1 MRAVHKIVASSGRLN
16 AVQFRRGTFSRPTAT
31 RSFGGWRI
39 CSRGC
44 FVIVD
49 PQDTRKISQ
58 TWREYLHEMKQ
69 SLGVARWVYRE
80 FITPES
86 RQWTRR
92 MLVSLAISVTA
103 LNGIA
108 WLAKYLVDGLI
119 RHDAYAVKMS
129 FLGMAV
135 FVVIYGYFD
144 RLQMIAREYAQGAN
158 LTQLKQRMNEL
169 FFEKSMG
176 QHLQESSYLNTANI
190 ERGKGRIEQLENT
203 LMFEGSSSMI
213 SLAVALTLLWL
224 RVPSAGFFMTLL
236 LASYLVWLVYLNR
249 NISEKCVPFDKEF
262 RRINRWE
269 HERWEKIERVKT
281 CAKEG
286 QEIAYQNRSFQR
298 VLGEERRFWLW
309 FIGKV
314 TWRGYSNRLV
324 LLGTLG
330 YGAWLIWRGNWSNG
344 VFVPLLMYATKV
356 SESIWHIGH
365 IEHQVN
371 WNMPAIRT
379 AMLTLTV
386 PPDITDKPKAVA
398 LKRKDG
404 VRVEMR
410 NVCYAYAREKCDLP
424 GLPASTKGAS
434 KPGTPILRN
443 VSLTIEPGEKAAL
456 IGPSGAGKTT
466 IMRLLMRYMDPTSG
480 VILVDGHDLRE
491 VRLSSWLN
499 LIAYVP
505 QQAQVFDG
513 TIRDNL
519 LYRFTDEPINVS
531 DQELWAIMRK
541 LKIDF
546 GDRLTEGLDT
556 RVGRHGIELSGGE
569 QQRLM
574 IGAAAMRKPI
584 FMVVDE
590 ATASLD
596 ATTEKAVQKGL
607 EEVLGDHI
615 GALIIT
621 HRLSTVRRLCSKFFV
636 LRDSEGLAPGESQ
649 LEAAARSFEELYSI
663 SPTFRLLADDQG
675 VVVLDSPQPR
685 LETSTEPVAD
695 AEATIHY
702 AEPESIA

>member
-1 MRAVHKIVASSGRLN
+1 
-16 AVQFRRGTFSRPTAT
+16 
-31 RSFGGWRI
+31 
-39 CSRGC
+39 
-44 FVIVD
+44 VILD
-49 PQDTRKISQ
+49 PQDTRKISR
-58 TWREYLHEMKQ
+58 TWGEYLHEMKE
-69 SLGVARWVYRE
+69 SLGVADWVYRE
-80 FITPES
+80 FITAES
-86 RQWTRR
+86 RLWTRR
-92 MLVSLAISVTA
+92 MLVSLAVSITA

-119 RHDAYAVKMS
+119 RHDAYVVKIS
-129 FLGMAV
+129 FLGMGA

-144 RLQMIAREYAQGAN
+144 RLQMIAREYAQGEN
-158 LTQLKQRMNEL
+158 LTQLKRRMNEL
-169 FFEKSMG
+169 FFGKSMG

-190 ERGKGRIEQLENT
+190 ERGKGRIEQLENM
-203 LMFEGSSSMI
+203 LMFEGSSSVI
-213 SLAVALTLLWL
+213 SLTVALTLLWL

-286 QEIAYQNRSFQR
+286 EEIAYQYRSFKK
-298 VLGEERRFWLW
+298 VLGEERQFWLW
-309 FIGKV
+309 FINKV
-314 TWRGYSNRLV
+314 TWRGYSNRFV

-330 YGAWLIWRGNWSNG
+330 YGAWAIWRGDWSNG

-365 IEHQVN
+365 IEHQIN

-379 AMLTLTV
+379 AMLTLTI
-386 PPDITDKPKAVA
+386 PSDISDKPSGAE
-398 LKRKDG
+398 LKRKNG

-410 NVCYAYAREKCDLP
+410 NVSYTYASEKRDLP
-424 GLPASTKGAS
+424 GLPDTIGTS
-434 KPGTPILRN
+434 KPAPPILRN
-443 VSLTIEPGEKAAL
+443 VSFTIEPGEKAAL

-466 IMRLLMRYMDPTSG
+466 IMRLLMRYMDPTCG
-480 VILVDGHDLRE
+480 AIFVDGHDLRD

-519 LYRFTDEPINVS
+519 LYRFTDEPIGVP
-531 DQELWAIMRK
+531 DDELWAIMCK
-541 LKIDF
+541 LKINF
-546 GDRLTEGLDT
+546 GDRLTDGLDT

-607 EEVLGDHI
+607 EEVLGEHM

-636 LRDSEGLAPGESQ
+636 LRGSEGLGPGESQ
-649 LEAAARSFEELYSI
+649 LEASAGSFEELYEI
-663 SPTFRLLADDQG
+663 SPTFRMLADDQG
-675 VVVLDSPQPR
+675 VVVLDSPRPHV
-685 LETSTEPVAD
+685 ETSAEPVSD
-695 AEATIHY
+695 AGESIHY
-702 AEPESIA
+702 AEPESIG

>member
-1 MRAVHKIVASSGRLN
+1 MI
-16 AVQFRRGTFSRPTAT
+16 
-31 RSFGGWRI
+31 I
-39 CSRGC
+39 
-44 FVIVD
+44 D
-49 PQDTRKISQ
+49 PQDTRKISRN
-58 TWREYLHEMKQ
+58 WRQYLHEMKE
-69 SLGVARWVYRE
+69 SWGVARWVYQE
-80 FITPES
+80 FITSES
-86 RQWTRR
+86 RYWTRR

-119 RHDAYAVKMS
+119 HHDAYAVRMS
-129 FLGMAV
+129 FIGMAA
-135 FVVIYGYFD
+135 FVAVYGYFD

-158 LTQLKQRMNEL
+158 LTQLKCRMNEL

-190 ERGKGRIEQLENT
+190 ERGKGRIEQLENM
-203 LMFEGSSSMI
+203 LMFEGSSSLI
-213 SLAVALTLLWL
+213 SLTVALTLLWF

-286 QEIAYQNRSFQR
+286 AEIAYQSRSFQK
-298 VLGEERRFWLW
+298 VLREERKFWLW

-330 YGAWLIWRGNWSNG
+330 YGAWLIWRGDWSNG

-365 IEHQVN
+365 IEHQIN

-379 AMLTLTV
+379 AMLTLTL
-386 PPDITDKPKAVA
+386 PPDIIDKPNAIE
-398 LKRKDG
+398 LRRKNG

-410 NVCYAYAREKCDLP
+410 NVSYSYVSEKRDLP
-424 GLPASTKGAS
+424 GLPAARVEGA
-434 KPGTPILRN
+434 KPVPAILRN
-443 VSLTIEPGEKAAL
+443 VNFTIEPGEKAAL

-480 VILVDGHDLRE
+480 TILVDGHNLRD

-519 LYRFTDEPINVS
+519 LYRFTDEPIEVP

-546 GDRLTEGLDT
+546 GDRLTDGLDT

-607 EEVLGDHI
+607 EELLGDHM

-621 HRLSTVRRLCSKFFV
+621 HRLPTVRRLCSKFFV
-636 LRDSEGLAPGESQ
+636 LRDSEGLASDEAQ
-649 LEAAARSFEELYSI
+649 LEASASSFEELYKI
-663 SPTFRLLADDQG
+663 SPTFRMLANDQG
-675 VVVLDSPQPR
+675 VAIVDRPQPR
-685 LETSTEPVAD
+685 MKTSTEAASDV
-695 AEATIHY
+695 EESIHY
-702 AEPESIA
+702 AKPESIA

>member
-1 MRAVHKIVASSGRLN
+1 
-16 AVQFRRGTFSRPTAT
+16 
-31 RSFGGWRI
+31 
-39 CSRGC
+39 
-44 FVIVD
+44 VIVD
-49 PQDTRKISQ
+49 PQDTRRISRS
-58 TWREYLHEMKQ
+58 WGEYLHEMKE
-69 SLGVARWVYRE
+69 SWSVARWVYQE
-80 FITPES
+80 FITAES
-86 RQWTRR
+86 RRWTRR

-119 RHDAYAVKMS
+119 RHDAHAVRLS
-129 FLGMAV
+129 FLGMGV
-135 FVVIYGYFD
+135 CVIVYGYFD

-158 LTQLKQRMNEL
+158 LTQLKRRMNEL

-190 ERGKGRIEQLENT
+190 ERGKGRIEQLENM
-203 LMFEGSSSMI
+203 LAFEGSSSMI
-213 SLAVALTLLWL
+213 SLSVALTLLWL
-224 RVPSAGFFMTLL
+224 RVPSAAFFMSLL

-249 NISEKCVPFDKEF
+249 NIAEKCVPFDKEF
-262 RRINRWE
+262 RRLNRWE

-286 QEIAYQNRSFQR
+286 AEIAYQDRAFHK
-298 VLGEERRFWLW
+298 VLGEERKFWLW

-314 TWRGYSNRLV
+314 TWRGYSNRFV
-324 LLGTLG
+324 LLGTLA
-330 YGAWLIWRGNWSNG
+330 YGAWRIWQGDWSNG
-344 VFVPLLMYATKV
+344 VFIPLLMYATKV
-356 SESIWHIGH
+356 SESIWTIGH
-365 IEHQVN
+365 IEHQIN

-379 AMLTLTV
+379 AMLTLKV
-386 PPDITDKPKAVA
+386 PPETTDKPNAIE
-398 LKRKDG
+398 LRRKNG

-410 NVCYAYAREKCDLP
+410 DVSYSYAIEKRDLP
-424 GLPASTKGAS
+424 TLSAGLDLLELSSVGSPRPALPVLG
-434 KPGTPILRN
+434 N
-443 VSLTIEPGEKAAL
+443 VSFTIEPGEKAAL

-466 IMRLLMRYMDPTSG
+466 IMRLLMRYMDPTLG
-480 VILVDGHDLRE
+480 TILIDGHDLRD

-519 LYRFTDEPINVS
+519 LYRFTDEPINVP
-531 DQELWAIMRK
+531 DEELWTMMRK

-546 GDRLTEGLDT
+546 GDRLTAGLDT

-607 EEVLGDHI
+607 EEVLGTTM

-636 LRDSEGLAPGESQ
+636 LRDSAGLAPGESQ
-649 LEAAARSFEELYSI
+649 LEATADSFEELYEI
-663 SPTFRLLADDQG
+663 SPTFRMLADDQG
-675 VVVLDSPQPR
+675 VVILDSPLRPI
-685 LETSTEPVAD
+685 EVAIENSEPD
-695 AEATIHY
+695 ESMHY
-702 AEPESIA
+702 A

>member
-1 MRAVHKIVASSGRLN
+1 MI
-16 AVQFRRGTFSRPTAT
+16 
-31 RSFGGWRI
+31 I
-39 CSRGC
+39 
-44 FVIVD
+44 D
-49 PQDTRKISQ
+49 PQDTRAISRS
-58 TWREYLHEMKQ
+58 WGEYLHEMKE
-69 SLGVARWVYRE
+69 SWAVAHWVYHE
-80 FITPES
+80 FITPAS
-86 RQWTRR
+86 RYWTKR
-92 MLVSLAISVTA
+92 MLACLAISVTA

-119 RHDAYAVKMS
+119 RHDAHLVRMS
-129 FLGMAV
+129 FVGMAV
-135 FVVIYGYFD
+135 CVLIYGYFD
-144 RLQMIAREYAQGAN
+144 RLQMIAREYAKGAN
-158 LTQLKQRMNEL
+158 VTQLKRRMNEL

-190 ERGKGRIEQLENT
+190 ERGKGRIEQLENM
-203 LMFEGSSSMI
+203 LAFEGSASVI
-213 SLAVALTLLWL
+213 SLTVALTLLWC
-224 RVPSAGFFMTLL
+224 RVPSAAIFMSLL

-249 NISEKCVPFDKEF
+249 NIAEKCVPFDKEF

-286 QEIAYQNRSFQR
+286 AEIAYQDRAFQK
-298 VLGEERRFWLW
+298 VLGEERKFWLW

-324 LLGTLG
+324 FLGTLA
-330 YGAWLIWRGNWSNG
+330 YGAWRIWQGDWSNG
-344 VFVPLLMYATKV
+344 VFIPLLMYATKV
-356 SESIWHIGH
+356 SESIWTIGH
-365 IEHQVN
+365 IEHQIN

-379 AMLTLTV
+379 AMLTLRM
-386 PPDITDKPKAVA
+386 PPEATDKPNAIE
-398 LKRKDG
+398 LRRKNG
-404 VRVEMR
+404 IRVEMR
-410 NVCYAYAREKCDLP
+410 HVSHAYTIEKQDLP
-424 GLPASTKGAS
+424 TTSVVNGASTRISRSAGRLHAANNPPNGSPTRKL
-434 KPGTPILRN
+434 PVLHN
-443 VSLTIEPGEKAAL
+443 VSFSIQPGDKAAL

-480 VILVDGHDLRE
+480 TILIDGHDLRD

-519 LYRFTDEPINVS
+519 LYRFSDEAVEVD
-531 DQELWAIMRK
+531 DQELWTMMRK

-546 GDRLTEGLDT
+546 GDRLTAGLDT

-607 EEVLGDHI
+607 EEVLGANM

-621 HRLSTVRRLCSKFFV
+621 HRLSTVRRLCNKFFV
-636 LRDSEGLAPGESQ
+636 LRDSEGVAPGQSQ
-649 LEAAARSFEELYSI
+649 LEATAGSFEELYEI
-663 SPTFRLLADDQG
+663 SPTFRMLADDQG
-675 VVVLDSPQPR
+675 VVILDSPRPR
-685 LETSTEPVAD
+685 IEISMDTSESD
-695 AEATIHY
+695 ESLHY
-702 AEPESIA
+702 VERESVT

>member
-1 MRAVHKIVASSGRLN
+1 LFDTEQSFSGSKT
-16 AVQFRRGTFSRPTAT
+16 QET
-31 RSFGGWRI
+31 
-39 CSRGC
+39 
-44 FVIVD
+44 FVIID
-49 PQDTRKISQ
+49 PQDTREISRS
-58 TWREYLHEMKQ
+58 WREYLHEMRE
-69 SLGVARWVYRE
+69 SWSVARWVYRE

-86 RQWTRR
+86 RRWTRR
-92 MLVSLAISVTA
+92 MLVTLAISVTA

-119 RHDAYAVKMS
+119 HHDAHAIKMS
-129 FLGMAV
+129 FLGMAAC
-135 FVVIYGYFD
+135 VVVYGYFD

-158 LTQLKQRMNEL
+158 LTQLKRRMNEL

-190 ERGKGRIEQLENT
+190 ERGKGRIEQLENLLT
-203 LMFEGSSSMI
+203 FEGASSLI

-236 LASYLVWLVYLNR
+236 LASYLVWLIYLNR

-281 CAKEG
+281 CAREEA
-286 QEIAYQNRSFQR
+286 EIAYQNRSFLK
-298 VLGEERRFWLW
+298 VLGEERQFWLW

-314 TWRGYSNRLV
+314 TWRGYSNRFV
-324 LLGTLG
+324 LLGTLA
-330 YGAWLIWRGNWSNG
+330 YGAWRIWQGDWSNG
-344 VFVPLLMYATKV
+344 VFVPLLMYSTKV
-356 SESIWHIGH
+356 SESIWNIGH
-365 IEHQVN
+365 IEHQIN
-371 WNMPAIRT
+371 WNTPAIRT
-379 AMLTLTV
+379 AMLTLTI
-386 PPDITDKPKAVA
+386 PPDIADKAEA
-398 LKRKDG
+398 IELQRNHG

-410 NVCYAYAREKCDLP
+410 DASFAYASEKRDLP
-424 GLPASTKGAS
+424 GLPSSGTETG
-434 KPGTPILRN
+434 KPGLSILRN
-443 VSLTIEPGEKAAL
+443 VSLSIAPGEKAAL

-466 IMRLLMRYMDPTSG
+466 IMRLLMRYMDPTAG
-480 VILVDGHDLRE
+480 AILIDGHDLRD

-519 LYRFTDEPINVS
+519 LYSFTDEPARVP
-531 DQELWAIMRK
+531 DEELWAVMRK

-546 GDRLTEGLDT
+546 GDRLTDGLDT

-584 FMVVDE
+584 FMIVDE

-607 EEVLGDHI
+607 EEVLGGDM

-621 HRLSTVRRLCSKFFV
+621 HRLNTVRRLCTKFFV
-636 LRDSEGLAPGESQ
+636 LRDSEGLAPDESQ
-649 LEAAARSFEELYSI
+649 LEASAGSFEELYEL
-663 SPTFRLLADDQG
+663 SPTFRMLADDQG
-675 VVVLDSPQPR
+675 VAM
-685 LETSTEPVAD
+685 LESARPHPGDMSVEQISEMDEDVKYMERAS
-695 AEATIHY
+695 AT
-702 AEPESIA
+702 

>member
-1 MRAVHKIVASSGRLN
+1 M
-16 AVQFRRGTFSRPTAT
+16 
-31 RSFGGWRI
+31 
-39 CSRGC
+39 
-44 FVIVD
+44 
-49 PQDTRKISQ
+49 
-58 TWREYLHEMKQ
+58 
-69 SLGVARWVYRE
+69 ARWVHQE

-86 RQWTRR
+86 RYWTRR
-92 MLVSLAISVTA
+92 MLVCLAISVTA

-119 RHDAYAVKMS
+119 RHDAHAVYMS
-129 FLGMAV
+129 FIGMAT
-135 FVVIYGYFD
+135 FVVVYGYFD
-144 RLQMIAREYAQGAN
+144 RLQMIAREYVQGAN
-158 LTQLKQRMNEL
+158 AAQLKRRMNEL

-190 ERGKGRIEQLENT
+190 ERGKGRIEQLENMLT
-203 LMFEGSSSMI
+203 FEGSSSVV
-213 SLAVALTLLWL
+213 SLTAALTLLWF

-281 CAKEG
+281 CAKE
-286 QEIAYQNRSFQR
+286 QEEIAYQDRSFQK
-298 VLGEERRFWLW
+298 VLGEQRKFWLW

-314 TWRGYSNRLV
+314 TWRGYSNRFV

-330 YGAWLIWRGNWSNG
+330 YGAWLIWQGQWSNG

-356 SESIWHIGH
+356 SESIWNIGH
-365 IEHQVN
+365 IEHQIN

-386 PPDITDKPKAVA
+386 PPDITDKRNAIK
-398 LKRKDG
+398 LTRKKG
-404 VRVEMR
+404 VRVEMH
-410 NVCYAYAREKCDLP
+410 NVSYAYATEKRDLP
-424 GLPASTKGAS
+424 GSPAATTEVPKPMLPV
-434 KPGTPILRN
+434 LHD
-443 VSLTIEPGEKAAL
+443 VSFIIAPGEKVAL

-480 VILVDGHDLRE
+480 TILVDGHDLRD
-491 VRLSSWLN
+491 VCLSSWLN

-519 LYRFTDEPINVS
+519 LYRFTDEPINVT

-546 GDRLTEGLDT
+546 GDRLVNGLDT

-607 EEVLGDHI
+607 EEVLGDHM

-621 HRLSTVRRLCSKFFV
+621 HRLSTVRRLCSKFLV
-636 LRDSEGLAPGESQ
+636 LRDSEGLRPGESQ
-649 LEAAARSFEELYSI
+649 LEASAGSFEELYEI
-663 SPTFRLLADDQG
+663 SW
-675 VVVLDSPQPR
+675 VC
-685 LETSTEPVAD
+685 
-695 AEATIHY
+695 
-702 AEPESIA
+702 

>member
-1 MRAVHKIVASSGRLN
+1 MI
-16 AVQFRRGTFSRPTAT
+16 
-31 RSFGGWRI
+31 I
-39 CSRGC
+39 
-44 FVIVD
+44 D
-49 PQDTRKISQ
+49 PQDTRKISR
-58 TWREYLHEMKQ
+58 TWREYLYEMRE
-69 SLGVARWVYRE
+69 SWGVARWVYRE
-80 FITPES
+80 FITAQS
-86 RQWTRR
+86 RYWTRR
-92 MLVSLAISVTA
+92 MLLSLAVSITA

-135 FVVIYGYFD
+135 CVTVYGYFD

-158 LTQLKQRMNEL
+158 LTQLKRRMNEL

-190 ERGKGRIEQLENT
+190 ERGKGRIEQLENMLT
-203 LMFEGSSSMI
+203 FEGSSSLI
-213 SLAVALTLLWL
+213 SLTVALTLLWF

-281 CAKEG
+281 CAKEEA
-286 QEIAYQNRSFQR
+286 EIAYQNRSFEK
-298 VLGEERRFWLW
+298 VLGEERKFWLW

-314 TWRGYSNRLV
+314 TWRGYSNRFV
-324 LLGTLG
+324 LLGTLA
-330 YGAWLIWRGNWSNG
+330 YGAWRIWQGDWSNG

-356 SESIWHIGH
+356 SESIWNIGH
-365 IEHQVN
+365 IEHQIN

-379 AMLTLTV
+379 AMLTLTL
-386 PPDITDKPKAVA
+386 PPDITDKPNAIE
-398 LKRKDG
+398 LRPRNG

-410 NVCYAYAREKCDLP
+410 NVSYAYASEKRDLP
-424 GLPASTKGAS
+424 GLAPAEAELSR
-434 KPGTPILRN
+434 PMLPILRN
-443 VSLTIEPGEKAAL
+443 VSLSIAPGEKAAL

-466 IMRLLMRYMDPTSG
+466 IMRLLMRYMDPTAG
-480 VILVDGHDLRE
+480 AIFVDGHDLRD
-491 VRLSSWLN
+491 VQLSSWLR

-519 LYRFTDEPINVS
+519 LYRFTDEPISVP
-531 DQELWAIMRK
+531 DEELWRVMRK

-546 GDRLTEGLDT
+546 GDRLTDGLDT

-607 EEVLGDHI
+607 EEVLGDEM

-649 LEAAARSFEELYSI
+649 LEASAASFEELYEI
-663 SPTFRLLADDQG
+663 SPTFRMLADDQG
-675 VVVLDSPQPR
+675 VVILDSP
-685 LETSTEPVAD
+685 LAHVEISTEPVSD
-695 AEATIHY
+695 MD
-702 AEPESIA
+702 ESVKYMERESVT

>member
-1 MRAVHKIVASSGRLN
+1 
-16 AVQFRRGTFSRPTAT
+16 
-31 RSFGGWRI
+31 
-39 CSRGC
+39 
-44 FVIVD
+44 VIVD
-49 PQDTRKISQ
+49 PQDTRKISRN
-58 TWREYLHEMKQ
+58 WRQYLHEMKE
-69 SLGVARWVYRE
+69 SWSIARWVYRE
-80 FITPES
+80 FITAES
-86 RQWTRR
+86 RHWTGR

-119 RHDAYAVKMS
+119 RHDAHAVKMS
-129 FLGMAV
+129 FIGMAV

-158 LTQLKQRMNEL
+158 LAQLKRRMNEL

-190 ERGKGRIEQLENT
+190 ERGKGRIEQLENM
-203 LMFEGSSSMI
+203 LMFEGSSALI
-213 SLAVALTLLWL
+213 SLIVALTLLWL

-286 QEIAYQNRSFQR
+286 AEIAYQNRSFLK
-298 VLGEERRFWLW
+298 VLGEERKFWLW

-314 TWRGYSNRLV
+314 TWRGYSNRFV
-324 LLGTLG
+324 LLGALG
-330 YGAWLIWRGNWSNG
+330 YGAWLIWRGDWSNG

-365 IEHQVN
+365 IEHQIN

-379 AMLTLTV
+379 AMLTLAV
-386 PPDITDKPKAVA
+386 PPDITDKHNAIE
-398 LKRKDG
+398 LRRKNG

-410 NVCYAYAREKCDLP
+410 NVSYAYAAEKSDLP
-424 GLPASTKGAS
+424 GMPVAQLAGFKPA
-434 KPGTPILRN
+434 TPILRT
-443 VSLTIEPGEKAAL
+443 VSFTIEPGEKAAL

-480 VILVDGHDLRE
+480 VILIDGHDLRDI
-491 VRLSSWLN
+491 RLSSWLS

-519 LYRFTDEPINVS
+519 LYRFTDEPINVP
-531 DQELWAIMRK
+531 DEELWAVMRK

-546 GDRLTEGLDT
+546 GDRLTDGLDT

-607 EEVLGDHI
+607 EEVLGEHM

-621 HRLSTVRRLCSKFFV
+621 HRLSTVRRLCSRFFV

-649 LEAAARSFEELYSI
+649 LEASAGSFEELYET
-663 SPTFRLLADDQG
+663 SPTFRRLADDQG
-675 VVVLDSPQPR
+675 VVILDSPRPR
-685 LETSTEPVAD
+685 VETSTEPVVD
-695 AEATIHY
+695 PGESIHY

>member
-1 MRAVHKIVASSGRLN
+1 
-16 AVQFRRGTFSRPTAT
+16 
-31 RSFGGWRI
+31 
-39 CSRGC
+39 
-44 FVIVD
+44 
-49 PQDTRKISQ
+49 
-58 TWREYLHEMKQ
+58 MKE
-69 SLGVARWVYRE
+69 SWSVARWVYQE
-80 FITPES
+80 FITAES
-86 RQWTRR
+86 RRWTRR

-119 RHDAYAVKMS
+119 RHDAHAVRLS
-129 FLGMAV
+129 FLGMGV
-135 FVVIYGYFD
+135 CVIVYGYFD

-158 LTQLKQRMNEL
+158 LTQLKRRMNEL

-190 ERGKGRIEQLENT
+190 ERGKGRIEQLENM
-203 LMFEGSSSMI
+203 LAFEGSSSMI
-213 SLAVALTLLWL
+213 SLSVALTLLWL
-224 RVPSAGFFMTLL
+224 RVPSAAFFMSLL

-249 NISEKCVPFDKEF
+249 NIAEKCVPFDKEF
-262 RRINRWE
+262 RRLNRWE

-286 QEIAYQNRSFQR
+286 AEIAYQDRAFQK
-298 VLGEERRFWLW
+298 VLGEERKFWLW

-314 TWRGYSNRLV
+314 TWRGYSNRFV
-324 LLGTLG
+324 LLGTLA
-330 YGAWLIWRGNWSNG
+330 YGAWRIWQGDWSNG
-344 VFVPLLMYATKV
+344 VFIPLLMYATKV
-356 SESIWHIGH
+356 SESIWTIGH
-365 IEHQVN
+365 IEHQIN

-379 AMLTLTV
+379 AMLTLKV
-386 PPDITDKPKAVA
+386 PPETTDKPNAIE
-398 LKRKDG
+398 LRRKNG

-410 NVCYAYAREKCDLP
+410 DVSYSYAIEKRDLP
-424 GLPASTKGAS
+424 TLSAGLDLLELSSVGSPRPALPVLG
-434 KPGTPILRN
+434 N
-443 VSLTIEPGEKAAL
+443 VSFTIEPGEKAAL

-466 IMRLLMRYMDPTSG
+466 IMRLLMRYMDPTLG
-480 VILVDGHDLRE
+480 TILIDGHDLRD

-519 LYRFTDEPINVS
+519 LYRFTDEPINVP
-531 DQELWAIMRK
+531 DEELWTMMRK

-546 GDRLTEGLDT
+546 GDRLTAGLDT

-607 EEVLGDHI
+607 EEVLGTTM

-636 LRDSEGLAPGESQ
+636 LRDSAGLAPGESQ
-649 LEAAARSFEELYSI
+649 LEATADSFEELYEI
-663 SPTFRLLADDQG
+663 SPTFRMLADDQG
-675 VVVLDSPQPR
+675 VVILDSPLRPI
-685 LETSTEPVAD
+685 EVAIENSEPD
-695 AEATIHY
+695 ESMHY
-702 AEPESIA
+702 A

>member
-1 MRAVHKIVASSGRLN
+1 MI
-16 AVQFRRGTFSRPTAT
+16 
-31 RSFGGWRI
+31 I
-39 CSRGC
+39 
-44 FVIVD
+44 D
-49 PQDTRKISQ
+49 PQDTRKISRN
-58 TWREYLHEMKQ
+58 WREYLHELKE
-69 SLGVARWVYRE
+69 SVAVARWVYRE

-86 RQWTRR
+86 RHWTRR
-92 MLVSLAISVTA
+92 MLVSLAISITA

-129 FLGMAV
+129 FLGMAA
-135 FVVIYGYFD
+135 FVTIYGYFD
-144 RLQMIAREYAQGAN
+144 RLQMIAREYAQGEN
-158 LTQLKQRMNEL
+158 LTQLKRRMNEL

-190 ERGKGRIEQLENT
+190 ERGKGRIEQLENM

-213 SLAVALTLLWL
+213 SLTVALTLLWL
-224 RVPSAGFFMTLL
+224 RVPTAGFFMTLL

-281 CAKEG
+281 CAKEDE
-286 QEIAYQNRSFQR
+286 EIGYQNRSFKK
-298 VLGEERRFWLW
+298 VLGEERQFWLW

-314 TWRGYSNRLV
+314 TWRGYSNRFV

-330 YGAWLIWRGNWSNG
+330 YGAWAIWQGQWSNG

-379 AMLTLTV
+379 AMLTLTI
-386 PPDITDKPKAVA
+386 PPDVTDKPKAIE
-398 LKRKDG
+398 LTRKNG

-410 NVCYAYAREKCDLP
+410 NVSYAYAIEKRDLP
-424 GLPASTKGAS
+424 GLPAAIDEGSTNGGS
-434 KPGTPILRN
+434 KPATPILRN

-480 VILVDGHDLRE
+480 AIFIDGRDLRE

-519 LYRFTDEPINVS
+519 LYRFTDEPARVP
-531 DQELWAIMRK
+531 DEELWTIMRK

-546 GDRLTEGLDT
+546 GDRLTHGLDT

-607 EEVLGDHI
+607 EEVLGGHM

-621 HRLSTVRRLCSKFFV
+621 HRLSTVRRLCTKFFV

-649 LEAAARSFEELYSI
+649 LEATAGSFEELYEI
-663 SPTFRLLADDQG
+663 SPTFRMLADDQG
-675 VVVLDSPQPR
+675 VAVLDSPHPR
-685 LETSTEPVAD
+685 VESSPEPVTD
-695 AEATIHY
+695 ASENIHY

>member
-1 MRAVHKIVASSGRLN
+1 
-16 AVQFRRGTFSRPTAT
+16 
-31 RSFGGWRI
+31 
-39 CSRGC
+39 
-44 FVIVD
+44 
-49 PQDTRKISQ
+49 
-58 TWREYLHEMKQ
+58 
-69 SLGVARWVYRE
+69 
-80 FITPES
+80 
-86 RQWTRR
+86 

-119 RHDAYAVKMS
+119 RHDAHAVKMS
-129 FLGMAV
+129 FIGMAV

-158 LTQLKQRMNEL
+158 LAQLKRRMNEL

-190 ERGKGRIEQLENT
+190 ERGKGRIEQLENM
-203 LMFEGSSSMI
+203 LMFEGSSALI
-213 SLAVALTLLWL
+213 SLIVALTLLWL

-286 QEIAYQNRSFQR
+286 AEIAYQNRSFLK
-298 VLGEERRFWLW
+298 VLGEERKFWLW

-314 TWRGYSNRLV
+314 TWRGYSNRFV
-324 LLGTLG
+324 LLGALG
-330 YGAWLIWRGNWSNG
+330 YGAWLIWRGDWSNG

-365 IEHQVN
+365 IEHQIN

-379 AMLTLTV
+379 AMLTLAV
-386 PPDITDKPKAVA
+386 PPDITDKHNAIE
-398 LKRKDG
+398 LRRKNG

-410 NVCYAYAREKCDLP
+410 NVSYAYAAEKSDLP
-424 GLPASTKGAS
+424 GMPVAQLAGFKPA
-434 KPGTPILRN
+434 TPILRT
-443 VSLTIEPGEKAAL
+443 VSFTIEPGEKAAL

-480 VILVDGHDLRE
+480 VILIDGHDLRDI
-491 VRLSSWLN
+491 RLSSWLS

-519 LYRFTDEPINVS
+519 LYRFTDEPINVP
-531 DQELWAIMRK
+531 DEELWAVMRK

-546 GDRLTEGLDT
+546 GDRLTDGLDT

-607 EEVLGDHI
+607 EEVLGEHM

-621 HRLSTVRRLCSKFFV
+621 HRLSTVRRLCSRFFV

-649 LEAAARSFEELYSI
+649 LEASAGSFEELYET
-663 SPTFRLLADDQG
+663 SPTFRRLADDQG
-675 VVVLDSPQPR
+675 VVILDSPRPR
-685 LETSTEPVAD
+685 VETSTEPVVD
-695 AEATIHY
+695 PGESIHY

>member
-1 MRAVHKIVASSGRLN
+1 
-16 AVQFRRGTFSRPTAT
+16 
-31 RSFGGWRI
+31 
-39 CSRGC
+39 
-44 FVIVD
+44 
-49 PQDTRKISQ
+49 
-58 TWREYLHEMKQ
+58 MKE
-69 SLGVARWVYRE
+69 SLGVARWVYQE

-86 RQWTRR
+86 RYWTRR

-119 RHDAYAVKMS
+119 RHDAYTVKMS
-129 FLGMAV
+129 FVGMTAFVAV
-135 FVVIYGYFD
+135 YGYFD

-158 LTQLKQRMNEL
+158 LAQLKRRMNEL

-190 ERGKGRIEQLENT
+190 ERGKGRIEQLENM
-203 LMFEGSSSMI
+203 LMFEGSSSLI
-213 SLAVALTLLWL
+213 SLTVALTLLWL

-281 CAKEG
+281 SAKEVA
-286 QEIAYQNRSFQR
+286 EIAYQNRSFLK
-298 VLGEERRFWLW
+298 VLGEERKFWLW

-330 YGAWLIWRGNWSNG
+330 YGAWLIWRGDWSNG

-356 SESIWHIGH
+356 SESIWNIGH
-365 IEHQVN
+365 IEHQIN

-379 AMLTLTV
+379 AMLTLTI
-386 PPDITDKPKAVA
+386 PPDITDKPSA
-398 LKRKDG
+398 LELRRKNG

-410 NVCYAYAREKCDLP
+410 NVSYAYATEKRDLP
-424 GLPASTKGAS
+424 GLPATEGSRPA
-434 KPGTPILRN
+434 PPILRN
-443 VSLTIEPGEKAAL
+443 VSFTIASGEKAAL

-480 VILVDGHDLRE
+480 TILVDGHDLRDI
-491 VRLSSWLN
+491 RLCSWLN

-519 LYRFTDEPINVS
+519 LYRFTDEPIHVP

-546 GDRLTEGLDT
+546 GDRLTDGLDT

-607 EEVLGDHI
+607 EEVLGDHM

-621 HRLSTVRRLCSKFFV
+621 HRLSTVRRLCSRFFV
-636 LRDSEGLAPGESQ
+636 LRDSEGLAPGQSQ
-649 LEAAARSFEELYSI
+649 LEASAGSFEELYEI
-663 SPTFRLLADDQG
+663 SPTFRMLADDQG
-675 VVVLDSPQPR
+675 VVILDSAQR
-685 LETSTEPVAD
+685 GVELSSEPVSD
-695 AEATIHY
+695 AEQSIHY
-702 AEPESIA
+702 VEPESIT